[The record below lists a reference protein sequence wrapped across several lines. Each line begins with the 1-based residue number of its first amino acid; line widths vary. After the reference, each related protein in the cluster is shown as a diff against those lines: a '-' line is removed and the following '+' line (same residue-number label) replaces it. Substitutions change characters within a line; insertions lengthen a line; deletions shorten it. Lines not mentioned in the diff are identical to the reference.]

1 MRGHHSHRNL
11 LEQSII
17 VYLLRYLTASRLT
30 ARNIQTTSQ
39 ENVFSYSVIQELVD
53 VIFSNRPYNISVT
66 QDHICS
72 INSII
77 KDSRNLCNSLNSAQL
92 KSGTL
97 SHFDFSS
104 HNSIPRPTTQIC
116 THLFCG
122 LRVKYQSKPNQGNY
136 TDTYTPRVWFEGK
149 IPNETKPN

>member
-1 MRGHHSHRNL
+1 MRGHHSQRNL

-53 VIFSNRPYNISVT
+53 VIFFNRLYNISVT

-77 KDSRNLCNSLNSAQL
+77 NHSRNLCNSLNSTKL
-92 KSGTL
+92 KSGAL
-97 SHFDFSS
+97 SHFNFSS
-104 HNSIPRPTTQIC
+104 HNSISRPTTQIC
-116 THLFCG
+116 THPFCG
-122 LRVKYQSKPNQGNY
+122 LRAKYQTNLRLALKSEP
-136 TDTYTPRVWFEGK
+136 
-149 IPNETKPN
+149 

>member
-1 MRGHHSHRNL
+1 MRGHHIQRNL

-39 ENVFSYSVIQELVD
+39 ENVFSYFVIQELVD
-53 VIFSNRPYNISVT
+53 VIFFNRPYNISVT
-66 QDHICS
+66 QDRICS
-72 INSII
+72 INSTV
-77 KDSRNLCNSLNSAQL
+77 KNSRNLCNSLNSAQL

-104 HNSIPRPTTQIC
+104 HNSISRPTTQI
-116 THLFCG
+116 H
-122 LRVKYQSKPNQGNY
+122 
-136 TDTYTPRVWFEGK
+136 TPFVV
-149 IPNETKPN
+149 

>member
-1 MRGHHSHRNL
+1 MRGHHSQRNL

-39 ENVFSYSVIQELVD
+39 ENVFSYFVIQELVD
-53 VIFSNRPYNISVT
+53 VIFLNRPYNISVT
-66 QDHICS
+66 QDRICS
-72 INSII
+72 INSTV
-77 KDSRNLCNSLNSAQL
+77 KNSRNLCNSLNSTQL

-104 HNSIPRPTTQIC
+104 HNSISRPTTQIC
-116 THLFCG
+116 T
-122 LRVKYQSKPNQGNY
+122 
-136 TDTYTPRVWFEGK
+136 PRLWFEGK
-149 IPNETKPN
+149 KPNQPQACLEIRAVTLNPTFLWGSHPI